1 MQTYQVNISGCP
13 LKLKT
18 EHDGATV
25 DILKSEVE
33 LKIKDIQNRHSNI
46 SLQKALILA
55 CLHFAE
61 GRFLLRKA
69 VCEKLDHLEFQA
81 QNVLKDM
88 EPSTAPARSMEE
100 K

>member
-18 EHDGATV
+18 EHDRATV

-33 LKIKDIQNRHSNI
+33 LKIKDILNRHSNI
-46 SLQKALILA
+46 SLQKALILT

-69 VCEKLDHLEFQA
+69 ICEKLDHLEFQA
-81 QNVLKDM
+81 QDVLKGM
-88 EPSTAPARSMEE
+88 ESSVAPARGAEE
-100 K
+100 E